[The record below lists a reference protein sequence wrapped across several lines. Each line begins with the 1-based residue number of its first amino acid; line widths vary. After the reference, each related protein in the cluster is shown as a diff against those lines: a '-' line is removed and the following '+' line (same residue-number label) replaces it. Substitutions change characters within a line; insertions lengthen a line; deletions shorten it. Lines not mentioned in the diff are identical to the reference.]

1 VTAIATQDTDL
12 QTAVRAL
19 AERRRDLEAT
29 EASLGAAWE
38 EFKAANAELYARREA
53 EAVALSNADAVV
65 RMLAL
70 KEFERLNIKKLTT
83 GVEIKTTK
91 KFAIDETAGLAW
103 AKQHGM
109 LVLPESLD
117 VAGAKKMAGVTP
129 LPFVTVTEAPTVF
142 IASDLSALLE
152 NTGGAA

>member
-1 VTAIATQDTDL
+1 MTAIAMQDTDL

-19 AERRRDLEAT
+19 AERRRDAAAT
-29 EASLGAAWE
+29 EARIETALA
-38 EFKAANAELYARREA
+38 EFKAANAELYAQRDA
-53 EAVALSNADAVV
+53 DTMALGNADAVV
-65 RMLAL
+65 RALAL

-129 LPFVTVTEAPTVF
+129 LPFVTVTEVPTVF
-142 IASDLSALLE
+142 VASDLSALLE
-152 NTGGAA
+152 NAGGAA

>member
-1 VTAIATQDTDL
+1 MTAISMQDTDL

-19 AERRRDLEAT
+19 AERRREAAAT
-29 EASLGAAWE
+29 EARIETALA
-38 EFKAANAELYARREA
+38 EFKAANAELYAQRDTDTL
-53 EAVALSNADAVV
+53 ALGNADAVV
-65 RMLAL
+65 RALAL
-70 KEFERLNIKKLTT
+70 KEFERLNIKKLTA

-142 IASDLSALLE
+142 VASDLSALLE
-152 NTGGAA
+152 NAGGAA